1 MEQEELRYQSM
12 YRSSKH
18 DGDMSPS
25 SFEQFKVRQHA
36 VWISI
41 LLIQQLPI
49 LGFLNWIKRGFSTDI
64 RHCFFNSG
72 ENHDYKFVFLWV
84 DFETL
89 TQN

>member
-41 LLIQQLPI
+41 SLILSTVANSWLPK
-49 LGFLNWIKRGFSTDI
+49 LDCKRF
-64 RHCFFNSG
+64 
-72 ENHDYKFVFLWV
+72 
-84 DFETL
+84 
-89 TQN
+89 